1 MKHISLSNDWILE
14 NMSTTFYAKDGIIT
28 LISENDSKWILL
40 VLITF
45 GIKHT
50 CVEYNGGSTSFSF
63 KTRDIKDIAPLMFE
77 KACNSNK
84 K

>member
-1 MKHISLSNDWILE
+1 MKHITLSNDWILE

-40 VLITF
+40 VLTTF

-50 CVEYNGGSTSFSF
+50 SEEYYDSTTFSF
-63 KTRDIKDIAPLMFE
+63 KSRDIKDIAPLMYE